1 MGISE
6 MLSLCGGLALFLY
19 GMHMMSSG
27 LEAAA
32 GDRMKQMLEK
42 LTSNTIMGVVI
53 GTVITALI
61 QSSSATTVM
70 LVGFVNSGIM
80 DLSQTVGII
89 MGANIG
95 ATMNGVLLAVG
106 IGDIAPAFA
115 FIGVCLIQFTKDE
128 KKNHIGEIIAGLGIL
143 FIGMNMMSSS
153 MSALRNSPAFIGFLS
168 SCSNPIL
175 AILVGTVFT
184 ALIQS
189 SSASVGILQALAVS
203 GVVDLHTGI
212 YLMFGFTIG
221 TCITAAIASIGTTA
235 NAKRTTVI
243 HFLFNVIGT
252 VIFVIFCQTMPVVD
266 WIIRLTPN
274 SPASQVANA
283 HVIFKVVTTLILLP
297 FSKQLVNLSVILIK
311 DKKEDRR
318 PTLMERAKLTAGY
331 SMGTSAII
339 IRNIRDEINY
349 MYDIAKK
356 NVELSY
362 DAVINNSSE
371 NMKVIRENEDHL
383 DELNASISEYISNV
397 LSIPMSR
404 QDSDIITGY
413 FRIVGNIER
422 IGDHADNFAGYSRFF
437 ISRGLTMSDAAVD
450 EVRHMKSLTVDTM
463 EFLEGDRREDA
474 GTMLINVS
482 RGEQDIDDM
491 TDEYRNRQMD
501 RMRNGV
507 CTAEV
512 SVIYS
517 EMLTDFE
524 RIGDH
529 LLNIA
534 EDFSKMY
541 PAKKA

>member
-6 MLSLCGGLALFLY
+6 ILSLCGGLALFLY

-153 MSALRNSPAFIGFLS
+153 MSALRNSPTFIGFLS

-297 FSKQLVNLSVILIK
+297 FSKQLVNLSMILIK
-311 DKKEDRR
+311 DKKEDKR

-397 LSIPMSR
+397 LSIPMSQ

-501 RMRNGV
+501 RMKEGV

>member
-6 MLSLCGGLALFLY
+6 ILSLCGGLALFLY

-27 LEAAA
+27 LEAAV

-175 AILVGTVFT
+175 AILVGAVFT

-297 FSKQLVNLSVILIK
+297 FSKQLVKLSVILIK
-311 DKKEDRR
+311 DKKEDKR

-501 RMRNGV
+501 RMKEGV

>member
-311 DKKEDRR
+311 DKKEDKR

-501 RMRNGV
+501 RMKEGV

>member
-153 MSALRNSPAFIGFLS
+153 MSALRNSPTFIGFLS

-252 VIFVIFCQTMPVVD
+252 VIFVIFCQFLPVVD

-311 DKKEDRR
+311 DKKEDKR

-397 LSIPMSR
+397 LSIPMSQ

-474 GTMLINVS
+474 ATMLINVS

-501 RMRNGV
+501 RMKDGV

-534 EDFSKMY
+534 QDFSKMY

>member
-153 MSALRNSPAFIGFLS
+153 MSALRNSPTFIGFLS
-168 SCSNPIL
+168 SCSNPVL
-175 AILVGTVFT
+175 AILVGAVFT

-252 VIFVIFCQTMPVVD
+252 VIFVIFCQFLPVVD

-297 FSKQLVNLSVILIK
+297 FSKQLVKVSMILIK
-311 DKKEDRR
+311 DKKEDKR

-501 RMRNGV
+501 RMRDGV

>member
-153 MSALRNSPAFIGFLS
+153 MSALRNSPTFIGFLS

-297 FSKQLVNLSVILIK
+297 FSKQLVKVSMILIK
-311 DKKEDRR
+311 DKKEDKR

>member
-153 MSALRNSPAFIGFLS
+153 MSALRNSPTFIGFLS

-297 FSKQLVNLSVILIK
+297 FSKQLVNLSMILIK
-311 DKKEDRR
+311 DKKEDKR

-397 LSIPMSR
+397 LSIPMSQ

-450 EVRHMKSLTVDTM
+450 EVRHMKSITVDTM
-463 EFLEGDRREDA
+463 EFLEGDRRDDA
-474 GTMLINVS
+474 ATMLINVS

>member
-27 LEAAA
+27 LEAAV

-311 DKKEDRR
+311 DKKEDKR

-501 RMRNGV
+501 RMKEGV

>member
-6 MLSLCGGLALFLY
+6 ILSLCGGLALFLY

-153 MSALRNSPAFIGFLS
+153 MSALRNSPTFIGFLS

-297 FSKQLVNLSVILIK
+297 FSKQLVNLSMILIK
-311 DKKEDRR
+311 DKKEDKR

-437 ISRGLTMSDAAVD
+437 ISRGLTMSDTAVD

>member
-153 MSALRNSPAFIGFLS
+153 MSALRNSPTFIGFLS

-297 FSKQLVNLSVILIK
+297 FSKQLVNLSMILIK
-311 DKKEDRR
+311 DKKEDKR

-474 GTMLINVS
+474 ATMLINVS

-501 RMRNGV
+501 RMRDGV

>member
-6 MLSLCGGLALFLY
+6 ILSLCGGLALFLY

-153 MSALRNSPAFIGFLS
+153 MSALRNSPMFIGFLS

-297 FSKQLVNLSVILIK
+297 FSKQLVNLSMILIK
-311 DKKEDRR
+311 DKKEDKR

-463 EFLEGDRREDA
+463 KFLEGDRREDA

>member
-153 MSALRNSPAFIGFLS
+153 MSALRNSPTFIGFLS

-311 DKKEDRR
+311 DKKEDKR

-474 GTMLINVS
+474 ATMLINVS

>member
-6 MLSLCGGLALFLY
+6 ILSLCGGLALFLY

-311 DKKEDRR
+311 DKKEDKR

>member
-6 MLSLCGGLALFLY
+6 ILSLCGGLALFLY

-27 LEAAA
+27 LEAAV

-175 AILVGTVFT
+175 AILVGAVFT

-311 DKKEDRR
+311 DKKEDKR

-331 SMGTSAII
+331 SMGTSALI

-437 ISRGLTMSDAAVD
+437 ISKGLTMSDAAVD

>member
-6 MLSLCGGLALFLY
+6 ILSLCGGLALFLY

-27 LEAAA
+27 LEAAV

-175 AILVGTVFT
+175 AILVGAVFT

-311 DKKEDRR
+311 DKKEDKR

>member
-6 MLSLCGGLALFLY
+6 ILSLCGGLALFLY

-27 LEAAA
+27 LEAAV

-175 AILVGTVFT
+175 AILVGAVFT

-311 DKKEDRR
+311 DKKEDKR

-437 ISRGLTMSDAAVD
+437 ISKGLTMSDAAVD

-501 RMRNGV
+501 RMKEGV

>member
-42 LTSNTIMGVVI
+42 LTSSTIMGVVI

-153 MSALRNSPAFIGFLS
+153 MSALRNSPTFIGFLS
-168 SCSNPIL
+168 SCSNPVL
-175 AILVGTVFT
+175 AILVGAVFT

-252 VIFVIFCQTMPVVD
+252 VIFVIFCQFLPVVD

-297 FSKQLVNLSVILIK
+297 FSKQLVKVSMILIK
-311 DKKEDRR
+311 DKKEDKR

-371 NMKVIRENEDHL
+371 NMKVIRESEDHL

-437 ISRGLTMSDAAVD
+437 ISRGLTMSEAAVD

-474 GTMLINVS
+474 ATMLINVS

>member
-42 LTSNTIMGVVI
+42 LTSNTVMGVVI

-153 MSALRNSPAFIGFLS
+153 MSALRNSPTFIGFLS

-311 DKKEDRR
+311 DKKEDKR

-397 LSIPMSR
+397 LSIPMSQ

-474 GTMLINVS
+474 ATMLINVS

-501 RMRNGV
+501 RMKEGV

>member
-6 MLSLCGGLALFLY
+6 ILSLCGGLALFLY

-27 LEAAA
+27 LEAAV

-175 AILVGTVFT
+175 AILVGAVFT

-297 FSKQLVNLSVILIK
+297 FSKQLVKLSVILIK
-311 DKKEDRR
+311 DKKEDKR

>member
-6 MLSLCGGLALFLY
+6 ILSLCGGLALFLY

-153 MSALRNSPAFIGFLS
+153 MSALRNSPTFIGFLS

-311 DKKEDRR
+311 DKKEDKR

>member
-252 VIFVIFCQTMPVVD
+252 VIFVIFCQTMPGGGLD
-266 WIIRLTPN
+266 YKI
-274 SPASQVANA
+274 
-283 HVIFKVVTTLILLP
+283 
-297 FSKQLVNLSVILIK
+297 
-311 DKKEDRR
+311 D
-318 PTLMERAKLTAGY
+318 AKLTCLAGCKRPCY
-331 SMGTSAII
+331 IQGCYNFDT
-339 IRNIRDEINY
+339 
-349 MYDIAKK
+349 
-356 NVELSY
+356 
-362 DAVINNSSE
+362 
-371 NMKVIRENEDHL
+371 
-383 DELNASISEYISNV
+383 ASILKTACKFVCDFNQRQKRGQASNSYGACKAHCR
-397 LSIPMSR
+397 L
-404 QDSDIITGY
+404 QHGY
-413 FRIVGNIER
+413 
-422 IGDHADNFAGYSRFF
+422 
-437 ISRGLTMSDAAVD
+437 
-450 EVRHMKSLTVDTM
+450 K
-463 EFLEGDRREDA
+463 
-474 GTMLINVS
+474 
-482 RGEQDIDDM
+482 
-491 TDEYRNRQMD
+491 RNYH
-501 RMRNGV
+501 
-507 CTAEV
+507 TEH
-512 SVIYS
+512 S
-517 EMLTDFE
+517 
-524 RIGDH
+524 
-529 LLNIA
+529 
-534 EDFSKMY
+534 
-541 PAKKA
+541 

>member
-6 MLSLCGGLALFLY
+6 ILSLCGGLALFLY

-27 LEAAA
+27 LEAAV

-297 FSKQLVNLSVILIK
+297 FSKQLVKLSMILIK
-311 DKKEDRR
+311 DKKEDKR

-437 ISRGLTMSDAAVD
+437 ISKGLTMSDAAVD

>member
-153 MSALRNSPAFIGFLS
+153 MSALRNSPTFIGFLS

-252 VIFVIFCQTMPVVD
+252 VIFVIFCQFLPIVD

-297 FSKQLVNLSVILIK
+297 FSKQLVKVSMILIK
-311 DKKEDRR
+311 DKKEDKR

-501 RMRNGV
+501 RMKEGV

>member
-6 MLSLCGGLALFLY
+6 ILSLCGGLALFLY

-27 LEAAA
+27 LEAAV

-175 AILVGTVFT
+175 AILVGAVFT

-243 HFLFNVIGT
+243 HFLFYVIGT

-311 DKKEDRR
+311 DKKEDKR

-331 SMGTSAII
+331 SMGTSALI

-437 ISRGLTMSDAAVD
+437 ISKGLTMSDAAVD

-541 PAKKA
+541 PAKKE

>member
-153 MSALRNSPAFIGFLS
+153 MSALRNSPTFIGFLS

-311 DKKEDRR
+311 DKKEDKR

-339 IRNIRDEINY
+339 IQNIRDEINY

-501 RMRNGV
+501 RMKEGV

>member
-153 MSALRNSPAFIGFLS
+153 MSALRNSPTFIGFLS

-252 VIFVIFCQTMPVVD
+252 VIFVIFCQFLPVVD

-311 DKKEDRR
+311 DKKEDKR

-474 GTMLINVS
+474 ATMLINVS

-501 RMRNGV
+501 RMKDGV

>member
-153 MSALRNSPAFIGFLS
+153 MSALRNSPTFIGFLS

-311 DKKEDRR
+311 DKKEDKR

-397 LSIPMSR
+397 LSIPMSQ

-474 GTMLINVS
+474 ATMLINVS

-501 RMRNGV
+501 RMRDGV

>member
-297 FSKQLVNLSVILIK
+297 FSKQLVKLSVILIK
-311 DKKEDRR
+311 DKKEDKR

>member
-153 MSALRNSPAFIGFLS
+153 MSALRNSPTFIGFLS

-311 DKKEDRR
+311 DKKEDKR

-397 LSIPMSR
+397 LSIPMSQ

-474 GTMLINVS
+474 ATMLINVS

>member
-6 MLSLCGGLALFLY
+6 ILSLCGGLALFLY

-175 AILVGTVFT
+175 AILVGAVFT

-297 FSKQLVNLSVILIK
+297 FSKQLVKLSVILIK
-311 DKKEDRR
+311 DKKEDKR

>member
-6 MLSLCGGLALFLY
+6 ILSLCGGLALSLY

-27 LEAAA
+27 LEAAV

-297 FSKQLVNLSVILIK
+297 FSKQLVNLSMILIK
-311 DKKEDRR
+311 DKKEDKR

>member
-153 MSALRNSPAFIGFLS
+153 MSALRNSPTFIGFLS

-311 DKKEDRR
+311 DKKEDKR

-397 LSIPMSR
+397 LSIPMSQ

-501 RMRNGV
+501 RMRDGV

>member
-6 MLSLCGGLALFLY
+6 ILSLCGGLALFLY

-53 GTVITALI
+53 GTFITALI

-311 DKKEDRR
+311 DKKEDKR

-397 LSIPMSR
+397 LSIPMSQ

-474 GTMLINVS
+474 ATMLINVS

-501 RMRNGV
+501 RMKEGV